1 MTRAIK
7 ENIHAEPKS
16 AGQAGAQHGAR
27 TRRLVED
34 AARELLLAKP
44 RQLLDPPRDNRLAI
58 PYEQAVRQIAAII
71 DKGRGA
77 VREALVVL
85 TTDLPAGYTPS
96 PFQMATR
103 PDGTEM
109 LTYRP
114 NQPPKRLTR
123 PSRPSPKTPERP
135 AKARSTP
142 KPPQT
147 SARAPKRV
155 ESAGAD
161 EQIGGVR

>member
-1 MTRAIK
+1 MTREIK

-34 AARELLLAKP
+34 AARELLLVHP

-58 PYEQAVRQIAAII
+58 PYEQAVRQIAKIT

-114 NQPPKRLTR
+114 NQPRKRLTR
-123 PSRPSPKTPERP
+123 PSRPSPKTPECP

-142 KPPQT
+142 KPPPT

-155 ESAGAD
+155 ESAGVD